1 MAVFDSSF
9 DSGFDAPGFE
19 LLVSGPAS
27 GQAWRQVPRWDV
39 LLYQLGATWVVV
51 PLSKVSYSPDNVV
64 DTFYPKAV

>member
-27 GQAWRQVPRWDV
+27 GQAIRQ
-39 LLYQLGATWVVV
+39 A
-51 PLSKVSYSPDNVV
+51 PLSTNLTRATANPISGALVV
-64 DTFYPKAV
+64 DRQNSVAFI